1 MSFKAEFHISEEG
14 YVRWNSNENIP
25 FDDVLEKMHELG
37 WITLEQSVRSSQR
50 REVETEMVIQ
60 GYREYRRKMPGCLS
74 RLRIST
80 TVIFRARCKR

>member
-60 GYREYRRKMPGCLS
+60 GYREYRRK
-74 RLRIST
+74 
-80 TVIFRARCKR
+80 